1 MKKILIAIAVLL
13 SFNAFADTYVRGYTK
28 QNGTY
33 VEPHY
38 RSSPNGTTLDNYSTK
53 GNVNP
58 YTGKEGTVNPTIY
71 SYSPSSSIPSSA
83 IKNLT
88 PITPNNSTNKFNGIP
103 IYELGN

>member
-1 MKKILIAIAVLL
+1 MKKLAIIILALISL
-13 SFNAFADTYVRGYTK
+13 SAFADTYVRGYTK

-58 YTGKEGTVNPTIY
+58 YTGQVGTVNPNRIDATPY
-71 SYSPSSSIPSSA
+71 SLPSIQ
-83 IKNLT
+83 
-88 PITPNNSTNKFNGIP
+88 PIQQQ
-103 IYELGN
+103 ELIDFYK

>member
-1 MKKILIAIAVLL
+1 MKKLAIIILALISL
-13 SFNAFADTYVRGYTK
+13 SAFADTYVRGYTK

-58 YTGKEGTVNPTIY
+58 YTGQAGTVDPYKIDATPY
-71 SYSPSSSIPSSA
+71 SLPA
-83 IKNLT
+83 IQ
-88 PITPNNSTNKFNGIP
+88 PIDSYQYQYK
-103 IYELGN
+103 